1 VIGKFRLSCSITV
14 ISSPKILGTSP
25 RLISSTTRKKC
36 RFSSLAASVHSRLKR
51 PLRGSNTIW
60 PLLRGPLFAISDES
74 LLLFRSATASL
85 PHPLRRLPDDLDA
98 AFAPIREA
106 LEYLAD
112 LHRARNRRPIAATLN
127 LLLEHVRAHAGFA
140 LRQGGERV
148 LANVYRLIDIARRFE
163 VNDATCPRSSRAPL
177 L

>member
-1 VIGKFRLSCSITV
+1 MPHVLVGSKSFHGREEILVIRAALRAVEWPDDSLSVYAT
-14 ISSPKILGTSP
+14 
-25 RLISSTTRKKC
+25 
-36 RFSSLAASVHSRLKR
+36 
-51 PLRGSNTIW
+51 
-60 PLLRGPLFAISDES
+60 LRGPLFAISDES